1 MIASKTFLKC
11 VAFLAALVSV
21 STNAFAQSGQVLE
34 SLKMNS
40 KILGREVKYT
50 LYLPPDYNT
59 SQRRYPVLY
68 LLHGYTGTDT
78 DWIQF
83 GEANRTADKAIAEG
97 DIPPMIIVMPDGRND
112 WYANDYQGKNRWE
125 DMFIQEMIP
134 FIDATYRTR
143 AQKEFR
149 ALAGLSMGGYGSLHL
164 AAKNPDLFAAVAA
177 FSPAVHTEQEFIEMS
192 AERYNRAFAP
202 VFGPAEGT
210 ARISDHWRK
219 YSVLDLM
226 KTIPAE
232 KLKSVRWYIDCGDDD
247 FLYKGND
254 ALHTT
259 MRDQN
264 IPHEYRVREGAHNWT
279 YWRTYLIE
287 GLKFVGQSFRR

>member
-1 MIASKTFLKC
+1 MKRLHTPVC
-11 VAFLAALVSV
+11 AALVWFALLPVFS
-21 STNAFAQSGQVLE
+21 FAQNGQVQE

-50 LYLPPDYNT
+50 LYLPADYAA

-68 LLHGYTGTDT
+68 LLHGYTGNDT
-78 DWIQF
+78 DWVQF
-83 GEANRTADKAIAEG
+83 GEANHTADKAIAAGE
-97 DIPPMIIVMPDGRND
+97 IPPMIIVMPDGRND
-112 WYANDYQGKNRWE
+112 WYANDYQGKNRYE
-125 DMFIQEMIP
+125 DMFIKELIP

-143 AQKEFR
+143 TQKEFR
-149 ALAGLSMGGYGSLHL
+149 AIAGLSMGGYGSLHL
-164 AAKNPDLFAAVAA
+164 AAKNTELFAAVAA
-177 FSPAVHTEQEFIEMS
+177 FSPAVFTDQEAID
-192 AERYNRAFAP
+192 APKDRYDRTFAWIY
-202 VFGPAEGT
+202 GPGEGKDRLT
-210 ARISDHWRK
+210 DHWRK

-226 KTIPAE
+226 KTVPAE
-232 KLKSVRWYIDCGDDD
+232 KLNSVRWYIDCGDDD

-259 MRDQN
+259 MRDMN
-264 IPHEYRVREGAHNWT
+264 IAHEYRIRDGAHTWT

>member
-1 MIASKTFLKC
+1 MKKLRF
-11 VAFLAALVSV
+11 
-21 STNAFAQSGQVLE
+21 AFAAAFFVFSSAFSHSLSAQNGQVLE

-50 LYLPPDYNT
+50 LYLPPDYAV

-68 LLHGYTGTDT
+68 LLHGYTGNDT

-83 GEANRTADKAIAEG
+83 GEANRTTDKAIAEG
-97 DIPPMIIVMPDGRND
+97 EIPPMIIVMPDGRND
-112 WYANDYQGKNRWE
+112 WYANDYQGKNRYE
-125 DMFIQEMIP
+125 DMFIQELIP
-134 FIDATYRTR
+134 FIDANYRTR

-149 ALAGLSMGGYGSLHL
+149 AIAGLSMGGYGSLHL
-164 AAKNPDLFAAVAA
+164 AAKNADLFAAVAA
-177 FSPAVHTEQEFIEMS
+177 FSAAIHTEQEVINMPN
-192 AERYNRAFAP
+192 ERYER
-202 VFGPAEGT
+202 VFGWIYGPGEGKERLT
-210 ARISDHWRK
+210 DHWRK

-226 KTIPAE
+226 KTVPAD

-254 ALHTT
+254 ALHTL
-259 MRDQN
+259 MRDLN
-264 IPHEYRVREGAHNWT
+264 IPHEYRIRDGAHNWT